1 MELLRKKIDL
11 EHEKYKKVSSEV
23 DKARREIQTMKKI
36 NSDLE
41 AELSSWQSKM
51 DEEQTQVAE
60 LENKINLLNQAVQNK
75 KIETVQQ
82 KAHLIRDYDAILKK
96 LDQDLKEP
104 GGRENS
110 DAPYF
115 YLTENVS
122 PANSRAVGELRH
134 PSPKNHK
141 NITLQTTELK

>member
-60 LENKINLLNQAVQNK
+60 LENKINSLNQAVQNK

-96 LDQDLKEP
+96 LD
-104 GGRENS
+104 
-110 DAPYF
+110 
-115 YLTENVS
+115 
-122 PANSRAVGELRH
+122 
-134 PSPKNHK
+134 
-141 NITLQTTELK
+141 